1 MKILLTGGGSG
12 GHFYPVI
19 AVAEALKDLQK
30 EQHIVKPTLYYMAPE
45 PYNKRLLFDNEIIF
59 KKNPTGKLRRYFSL
73 LNISDTFKTFWG
85 VLKAIWTIFYI
96 YPDAVFSKGG
106 YGSFPAVFAA
116 KLFRIPV
123 IIHESDSVPGKTNL
137 WAGKFAKRVAVSWPE
152 SAEYFPKEK
161 VAFTGN
167 PIRKS
172 ILQPIE
178 DGAKKILKLENNL
191 PVVLVLGGSLGAQKI
206 NDTII
211 DSLPEI
217 LEFCQIIHQ
226 TGKGGLKDAK
236 SRASAIL
243 YNSEK
248 ESRYKVFDYLNDEAM
263 RMAAGV
269 ADLVVSR
276 AGSTIFEIA
285 NWSKPSI
292 IIPISKSNGDHQRK
306 NAYGYARNGACIVI
320 EEPNLNAN
328 ILTSEIKSLLADNDK
343 LQTMS
348 RAAQKFSRK
357 DAARVIAQEIFN
369 IALGHE
375 K

>member
-178 DGAKKILKLENNL
+178 DGAKKILKLEDNL

-306 NAYGYARNGACIVI
+306 NAYGYARSGACIVI

-328 ILTSEIKSLLADNDK
+328 ILTSEIKNLLADNDK

-348 RAAQKFSRK
+348 QAAQKFSRK
-357 DAARVIAQEIFN
+357 DAAKVIAQEIFN

>member
-123 IIHESDSVPGKTNL
+123 IIHESDSVPGKTNF

-178 DGAKKILKLENNL
+178 DGAKKILKLEDNL

-292 IIPISKSNGDHQRK
+292 IIPISKSNGNHQRK
-306 NAYGYARNGACIVI
+306 NAYGYARSGACIVI

-328 ILTSEIKSLLADNDK
+328 ILTSEIKNLLADNDK

-348 RAAQKFSRK
+348 QAAQKFSRK
-357 DAARVIAQEIFN
+357 DAAKVIAQEIFN

>member
-178 DGAKKILKLENNL
+178 DGAKKILKLEDNL

-248 ESRYKVFDYLNDEAM
+248 ESRYKVFDYLNDEAI

-306 NAYGYARNGACIVI
+306 NAYGYARSGACIVI

-328 ILTSEIKSLLADNDK
+328 ILTSEIKNLLADNDK

-348 RAAQKFSRK
+348 QAAQKFSRK
-357 DAARVIAQEIFN
+357 DAAKVIAQEIFN

>member
-178 DGAKKILKLENNL
+178 DGAKKILKLEDNL

-292 IIPISKSNGDHQRK
+292 IIPISKSNGNHQRK
-306 NAYGYARNGACIVI
+306 NAYGYARSGACIVI

-328 ILTSEIKSLLADNDK
+328 ILTSEIKNLLADNDK

-348 RAAQKFSRK
+348 QAAQKFSRK
-357 DAARVIAQEIFN
+357 DAAKVIAQEIFN

>member
-85 VLKAIWTIFYI
+85 VLKAVWTIFYI

-178 DGAKKILKLENNL
+178 DGAKKILKLEDNL

-306 NAYGYARNGACIVI
+306 NAYGYARSGACIVI

-328 ILTSEIKSLLADNDK
+328 ILTSEIKNLLADNDK

-348 RAAQKFSRK
+348 QAAQKFSRK
-357 DAARVIAQEIFN
+357 DAAKVIAQEIFN

>member
-178 DGAKKILKLENNL
+178 DGAKKILKLEDNL

-306 NAYGYARNGACIVI
+306 NAYGYARSGACIVI

-328 ILTSEIKSLLADNDK
+328 ILTSEIKNLLADNDK

-348 RAAQKFSRK
+348 QAAQKFSRK
-357 DAARVIAQEIFN
+357 DAAKVIAQEIFN
-369 IALGHE
+369 IALEHE

>member
-178 DGAKKILKLENNL
+178 DGAKKILKLEDNL

-236 SRASAIL
+236 SRASVIL

-248 ESRYKVFDYLNDEAM
+248 ESGYKVFDYLNDEAM

-306 NAYGYARNGACIVI
+306 NAYGYARSGACIVI

-328 ILTSEIKSLLADNDK
+328 ILTSEIKNLLADNDK

-348 RAAQKFSRK
+348 QAAQKFSRK
-357 DAARVIAQEIFN
+357 DAAKVIAQEIFN

>member
-85 VLKAIWTIFYI
+85 VLKAIWIIFYI

-178 DGAKKILKLENNL
+178 DGAKKILKLEDNL